1 MTTQTKTNNLNWIWA
16 GESQLDES
24 TEQNRL
30 RKELIMYHLIA
41 QASGDVFFEWRPGTG
56 ELHWHADIGAQL
68 LGYDEGELCLKVAS
82 LESLI
87 YVDDQERFALALEKL
102 KATEQID
109 LELRLT
115 RKDGKPTWVHLV
127 ALPVSPSRDGMGI
140 TVGAVR
146 NTQELHETQDQLS
159 EERRIKTLG
168 TMAGGIAHE
177 FNNHLTPIRGFI
189 ELTMNCME
197 PEDPLFEG
205 LQTALNRVQYCADLV
220 AQIQAYGRKAMIQ
233 PENLDLNRFL
243 PSMIHLAL
251 SIDQESASKVSLEQ
265 EIVKK
270 LPNIHVDRSQ
280 FQQAI
285 SHLVRNALEAMRKGG
300 TLSIKV
306 DEVHKPMSQ
315 ARGTGSDSGVSRFVR
330 IRIIDTGEG
339 IKPEEIGRI
348 FDPFYTTRGR
358 AVARGMGLPMVQGV
372 VEQHGGWLDISSE
385 PSKGTEVV
393 LFFPVSTTP
402 EKSKANLGD
411 DDALNVVPAAPVGHL
426 LLADDEK
433 HIRKLICRVFENDGW
448 DVDEAE
454 NNFDVQHFLN
464 EGIADYSLL
473 ILDIVLPG
481 PPIETILK
489 LVREKLPTARVL
501 VVSGYDIDE
510 RISKL
515 QREYGVA
522 FIGKPFSPKD
532 LLARADEILVGHS

>member
-1 MTTQTKTNNLNWIWA
+1 M
-16 GESQLDES
+16 DES
-24 TEQNRL
+24 SEQNRL

-56 ELHWHADIGAQL
+56 ELNWHADVGSQL
-68 LGYDEGELCLKVAS
+68 LGYDPGELNLQMAS
-82 LESLI
+82 FESLV
-87 YVDDQERFALALEKL
+87 YADDHDRFMLALEKL
-102 KATEQID
+102 KAIEQVD
-109 LELRLT
+109 LEIRLT

-127 ALPVSPSRDGMGI
+127 ALPVSPSKDGMGI
-140 TVGAVR
+140 IVGALR

-159 EERRIKTLG
+159 EERRVKTLG

-189 ELTMNCME
+189 ELTMDSLDPN
-197 PEDPLFEG
+197 DPLFEG

-251 SIDQESASKVSLEQ
+251 STDHESASRVALEQ
-265 EIVKK
+265 EIAKN
-270 LPNIHVDRSQ
+270 LPEIHVDRSQ

-285 SHLVRNALEAMRKGG
+285 SHLVSNSLEAMAHGG
-300 TLSIKV
+300 TLSIMV
-306 DEVHKPMSQ
+306 DEVHKPMSSGRRT
-315 ARGTGSDSGVSRFVR
+315 ASDPGVTRFVR

-339 IKPEEIGRI
+339 IQPEEIGQI

-372 VEQHGGWLDISSE
+372 VEQHGGWMDISSE
-385 PSKGTEVV
+385 PGKGTEVV

-402 EKSKANLGD
+402 SKSPPKKGD
-411 DDALNVVPAAPVGHL
+411 HDDAVDVVPAAPVGHL

-448 DVDEAE
+448 QVVEAE
-454 NNFDVQHFLN
+454 NNFDVQHFVN
-464 EGIADYSLL
+464 QGEENYSLL
-473 ILDIVLPG
+473 VLDIVLPG
-481 PPIETILK
+481 PPIEEILALIHK
-489 LVREKLPTARVL
+489 KLPDARVL
-501 VVSGYDIDE
+501 IVSGYDIDE

-515 QREYGVA
+515 QKEYGVA

-532 LLARADEILVGHS
+532 LLARADEMLAGHA